1 MRSFPTNYKR
11 QNVTPIDAVEIRHDR
26 HTRATIARRH
36 RRQHW
41 RAQGGSAAFALHNFD
56 LNIALLIPVMRQ
68 STICTL
74 MTRVIF
80 VNRFFFPDQSA
91 TSRMVSTLA
100 FALAEWGTKVHVIT
114 SRQLYANPHALLP
127 VDEIARG
134 VHIHRVASSQF
145 GRSTLSGRTFDYVS
159 FCYSSWRA
167 IRALASRGDILIAM
181 TDPPL
186 FSLVA
191 KRVAARRGVHLV
203 NWLQD
208 IYPEIAV
215 LLGVPLVRT
224 TLIRNIL
231 SRLRDNS
238 LKVAKANVVV
248 GQRVADKFST
258 QGLSDRLHVIH
269 NWSDDHEILPL
280 SNDDNPLR
288 KAWGLADKFVVG
300 YSGNLGRAH
309 DYRTLFAA
317 SERLRH
323 NFHIVFLFIGGGHLM
338 AKLARQVS
346 QRGLDQTFLFMPFQE
361 QSALK
366 YSLYVP
372 DVHWLSLPPEL
383 EGLIVPSKFY
393 GIAAAGR
400 PIIAISA
407 KDGELALTIEQHQ
420 CGLVVE
426 PGDVDALERAI
437 ILLSTDV
444 KRRAEMGTSA
454 RAMLDAHFTSK
465 QAFGRWRDVLI
476 NVETTYF

>member
-1 MRSFPTNYKR
+1 LTKICAFEVSLSRYNSQSASDATLVRLKEVLASLLFVTRPQYRASNPH
-11 QNVTPIDAVEIRHDR
+11 NVTINDV
-26 HTRATIARRH
+26 H
-36 RRQHW
+36 R
-41 RAQGGSAAFALHNFD
+41 S
-56 LNIALLIPVMRQ
+56 
-68 STICTL
+68 

-80 VNRFFFPDQSA
+80 VNRLFFPDQSA

-100 FALAEWGTKVHVIT
+100 FALADGGKEVHVIT
-114 SRQLYANPHALLP
+114 SRQLYNDPNALLP
-127 VDEIARG
+127 VDEITRG

-145 GRSTLSGRTFDYVS
+145 GRSKLPGRTFDYVS

-167 IRALASRGDILIAM
+167 IRAIASRGDILVAM

-186 FSLVA
+186 FSFVA
-191 KRVAARRGVHLV
+191 MRAGARRGAHLV

-215 LLGVPLVRT
+215 LVGVPFVRTALVR
-224 TLIRNIL
+224 NVL
-231 SRLRDNS
+231 SRLRDHS

-248 GQRVADKFST
+248 GQRVADKFVAR
-258 QGLSDRLHVIH
+258 GVSDRLHVIH

-280 SNDDNPLR
+280 ANVDNPLR
-288 KAWGLADKFVVG
+288 KAWGLAEKFVVG

-309 DYRTLFAA
+309 DYETLLAA
-317 SERLRH
+317 AERLRY
-323 NFHIVFLFIGGGHLM
+323 NSRIVFLFIGAGHLM
-338 AKLARQVS
+338 AALARQVS

-366 YSLYVP
+366 YSLCVP
-372 DVHWLSLPPEL
+372 DVHWLSLPPEF

-407 KDGELALTIEQHQ
+407 KDGELARTIKQHQ
-420 CGLVVE
+420 CGVVVE
-426 PGDVDALERAI
+426 PGDVDALEQAI

-444 KRRAEMGTSA
+444 ERRAAMGTSA
-454 RAMLDAHFTSK
+454 RAMLDAHYTAK
-465 QAFGRWRDVLI
+465 QAFGRWRGVID
-476 NVETTYF
+476 NVEAANADAI